1 VSGSKAAPK
10 SLLTTLTQAFCLA
23 VVGGLYYLV
32 SHAEVAPEASGG
44 VLGATGFLL
53 VAGMLTSEVLEL
65 FKLPHLTGYLLA
77 GAVAGPHVLH
87 FFDHSTVKQLEIV
100 NTLAL
105 SLIALAGGL
114 ELRVVDV
121 RRVVRS
127 VASNTV
133 VQTGVIFFSQAGL
146 FLGLAQFIPFA
157 RSMPMPMLVGVALM
171 WGVIAVSR
179 SPSATLAILSQTRA
193 KGPLTRFSLAFVMT
207 SDVVVVVLM
216 ALTMTLAR
224 PLLEPGAQVSL
235 SNLKGVGHE
244 LLGSVS
250 IGTTL
255 GLLLVAYLRLVGRQV
270 LLVLVTIGFVLSEGV
285 RYLHFE
291 PLLTFLTAGFVV
303 QNLSDQGDKLLHAIE
318 ETSGVVFVVFFATA
332 GAHLDLPLL
341 ATMWPIALSLCAG
354 RFVMTWISHRLGT
367 RWAGDPPLLRRW
379 GWASLVSQ
387 AGLTL
392 GLAVVIAR
400 NFPSFGESF
409 RSLVVASVA
418 INEVVGPI
426 LFKMALD
433 RVGETGAGGL
443 GQSLRPGPMETEHL
457 HGDDTNEPDP
467 FPAQHGP
474 DTATETPTEPTPE

>member
-1 VSGSKAAPK
+1 MSGAGNAPNK
-10 SLLTTLTQAFCLA
+10 SLRTRLAQALCLGT
-23 VVGGLYYLV
+23 VGALYWLV

-44 VLGATGFLL
+44 VVAATGFLL
-53 VAGMLTSEVLEL
+53 VAGMLTSEVLEVVG
-65 FKLPHLTGYLLA
+65 LPHLTGYLLA

-87 FFDHSTVKQLEIV
+87 FFDHGTVKQLEVV

-114 ELRVVDV
+114 ELRVGDV
-121 RRVVRS
+121 RKVARS
-127 VASNTV
+127 VLASTLT
-133 VQTGVIFFSQAGL
+133 QTLIVFVCLAGL
-146 FLGLAQFIPFA
+146 FAALTPFIPFV
-157 RSMPMPMLVGVALM
+157 RGMPVTMLAGVCML
-171 WGVIAVSR
+171 WGVMAVSR

-193 KGPLTRFSLAFVMT
+193 KGPLQRFSLAFVMT
-207 SDVVVVVLM
+207 SDVVVVVLA
-216 ALTMTLAR
+216 ALTITLVR

-235 SNLKGVGHE
+235 QNLKGVGHE

-255 GLLLVAYLRLVGRQV
+255 GLLLVAYLSLVGRQV
-270 LLVLVTIGFVLSEGV
+270 LLVLVALGFVLSEGV

-303 QNLSDQGDKLLHAIE
+303 QNLSSQGDKLLHAIE

-341 ATMWPIALSLCAG
+341 ATMWPVALSLCVG
-354 RFVMTWISHRLGT
+354 RFVATFVAHRAGT
-367 RWAGDPPLLRRW
+367 RLANDSPLLRRW

-392 GLAVVIAR
+392 GLAVIIAR
-400 NFPSFGESF
+400 SFPALGEGF
-409 RSLVVASVA
+409 RSLTVASVA

-426 LFKMALD
+426 LFKLALD
-433 RVGETGAGGL
+433 RTGESGAGSVASHDEAEATPAHDEAV
-443 GQSLRPGPMETEHL
+443 QEATVAPAPRA
-457 HGDDTNEPDP
+457 EP
-467 FPAQHGP
+467 A
-474 DTATETPTEPTPE
+474 PE